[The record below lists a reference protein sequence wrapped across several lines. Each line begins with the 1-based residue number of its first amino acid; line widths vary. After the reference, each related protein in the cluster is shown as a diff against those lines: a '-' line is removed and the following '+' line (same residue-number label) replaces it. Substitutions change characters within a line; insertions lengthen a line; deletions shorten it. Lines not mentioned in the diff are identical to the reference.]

1 MDEDRWENI
10 ILGEITV
17 LSRLN
22 HPHAAPSPFVAP
34 FPITKLAADL
44 TGTCTD
50 PIPASPAQLS
60 PLIRWGGRGSMGRPL
75 PSPCLSP
82 SSSVESNETPNPHG
96 FHELAFVAGRDSEST
111 ATLSIKALQQLPL
124 KPKDHQPFS
133 FHPGTPHLLARFCGM
148 RAKAT
153 VSRG

>member
-22 HPHAAPSPFVAP
+22 HPHAAPPPFVAS
-34 FPITKLAADL
+34 FPITKLAADV

-60 PLIRWGGRGSMGRPL
+60 LSRKVGRQGKHWKT
-75 PSPCLSP
+75 SPI
-82 SSSVESNETPNPHG
+82 
-96 FHELAFVAGRDSEST
+96 
-111 ATLSIKALQQLPL
+111 SIA
-124 KPKDHQPFS
+124 
-133 FHPGTPHLLARFCGM
+133 
-148 RAKAT
+148 
-153 VSRG
+153 